1 MKKRITI
8 ILAVIFCTSTFSL
21 HAGVRIGAKAGVN
34 LANATFSTSVL
45 ETNNFTGFQVGPMIE
60 ISGLTG
66 FGLDAAVLYSE
77 QGVKF
82 SGTSIS
88 ALSGKSSTLDVPVNL
103 KFKLPLA
110 NLLGIYLTA
119 GPYISFKLDN
129 QNTSSQDQA
138 LIKEEWMNKNFGVGL
153 NFGAGFELFKHLQ
166 IGVNYQLALNDD
178 YSTGIHFADYFGNL
192 SSEIKGKTRIWSITA
207 AYFF

>member
-1 MKKRITI
+1 MKKKTAI
-8 ILAVIFCTSTFSL
+8 ILFAIFWISAISL
-21 HAGVRIGAKAGVN
+21 HAGVKIGAKAGVN
-34 LANATFSTSVL
+34 LANATFSTSAL

-82 SGTSIS
+82 NGTSIT
-88 ALSGKSSTLDVPVNL
+88 ALDGKSSTLDIPVNL
-103 KFKLPLA
+103 KFKLSLVNP
-110 NLLGIYLTA
+110 LGIYLTA

-129 QNTSSQDQA
+129 QNTFSQDQA

-166 IGVNYQLALNDD
+166 IGANYQLALNDD
-178 YSTGIHFADYFGNL
+178 YSTGIY
-192 SSEIKGKTRIWSITA
+192 SSENIKGKTRIWSITA
-207 AYFF
+207 AFLF